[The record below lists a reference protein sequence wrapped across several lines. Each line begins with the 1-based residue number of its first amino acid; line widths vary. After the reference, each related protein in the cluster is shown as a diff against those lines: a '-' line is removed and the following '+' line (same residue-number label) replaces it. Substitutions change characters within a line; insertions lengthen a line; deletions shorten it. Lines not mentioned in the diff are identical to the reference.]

1 MRRSLFLVLFALTL
15 PVVHAQEFNCTVSVI
30 APQIQSTPKRIWQS
44 METAIR
50 ELMNARRWTN
60 RNYTQAERIDVN
72 MLITINEQQGLDRF
86 KGSIQLIYARPV
98 FNTDYNS
105 PEIDLKDEDLE
116 FSFLENTQIDFSPDR
131 FSNNLSH
138 VLGFYAYFILGVD
151 ADTYSS
157 MGGSEYYAVAQ
168 TIVNNAQNASEAGWK
183 AFENTKNRYW
193 LIDNQQQAVFRPLRE
208 CLYIYHREGFDL
220 MSGKMEEAPHQYRQC
235 HREVAHRPPGEAIL
249 LQHAGLFPG
258 QGERTSGTVQ
268 ARSRAG
274 KDQALHHLADHRS
287 GAHQPVPEHDEGVVS
302 TRGAAAQSQATSHWP
317 RA

>member
-1 MRRSLFLVLFALTL
+1 MRRSLCLVLFALTL
-15 PVVHAQEFNCTVSVI
+15 SVVHAQEFNCTVSVI

-72 MLITINEQQGLDRF
+72 LLITINEQQGLDRF

-105 PEIDLKDEDLE
+105 PVIDLKDEDLE

-220 MSGKMEEAPHQYRQC
+220 MSGKMEEARTNIASAIEKLRTVHQVKPSSYNMQVFFQAKVN
-235 HREVAHRPPGEAIL
+235 ELVE
-249 LQHAGLFPG
+249 LF
-258 QGERTSGTVQ
+258 
-268 ARSRAG
+268 
-274 KDQALHHLADHRS
+274 K
-287 GAHQPVPEHDEGVVS
+287 PVP
-302 TRGAAAQSQATSHWP
+302 AQEKTKLFTTLQIIDPGRISQYQNMMKGS
-317 RA
+317 

>member
-30 APQIQSTPKRIWQS
+30 APQIQSIPKCIWQS

-105 PEIDLKDEDLE
+105 PVIDLKDEDLE

-220 MSGKMEEAPHQYRQC
+220 MSGKMEEARTNIASAIEKLRTVHQVKPSSYNMQVFFQAKVN
-235 HREVAHRPPGEAIL
+235 ELVE
-249 LQHAGLFPG
+249 LF
-258 QGERTSGTVQ
+258 
-268 ARSRAG
+268 
-274 KDQALHHLADHRS
+274 K
-287 GAHQPVPEHDEGVVS
+287 PVP
-302 TRGAAAQSQATSHWP
+302 AQEKTKLFTTLQIIDPGRISQYQNMMKGS
-317 RA
+317 

>member
-1 MRRSLFLVLFALTL
+1 MRKYLLLVLLLLAA
-15 PVVHAQEFNCTVSVI
+15 PSMRAQEFNCTVSVI

-72 MLITINEQQGLDRF
+72 LLITINEQQGLDRF

-105 PEIDLKDEDLE
+105 PVIDLKDEDLE

-157 MGGSEYYAVAQ
+157 MGGSEFYAVAQ
-168 TIVNNAQNASEAGWK
+168 TIVNNAQNASEPGWK

-208 CLYIYHREGFDL
+208 CLYTYHREGFDL
-220 MSGKMEEAPHQYRQC
+220 MSGKMDEARTNIAAAIEKLRTVHQVKPSSYNMQVFFQAKVN
-235 HREVAHRPPGEAIL
+235 ELVE
-249 LQHAGLFPG
+249 LF
-258 QGERTSGTVQ
+258 
-268 ARSRAG
+268 
-274 KDQALHHLADHRS
+274 K
-287 GAHQPVPEHDEGVVS
+287 PVP
-302 TRGAAAQSQATSHWP
+302 AQEKTKLFTTLQIIDPGRISQYQNMMKGS
-317 RA
+317 

>member
-105 PEIDLKDEDLE
+105 PVIDLKDEDLE

-193 LIDNQQQAVFRPLRE
+193 LIDNQQQAVFRPLLE

-220 MSGKMEEAPHQYRQC
+220 MSGKMEEARTNIASAIEKLRTVHQVKPSSYNMQVFFQAKVN
-235 HREVAHRPPGEAIL
+235 ELVE
-249 LQHAGLFPG
+249 LF
-258 QGERTSGTVQ
+258 
-268 ARSRAG
+268 
-274 KDQALHHLADHRS
+274 K
-287 GAHQPVPEHDEGVVS
+287 PVP
-302 TRGAAAQSQATSHWP
+302 AQEKTKLFTTLQIIDPGRISQYQNMMKGS
-317 RA
+317 

>member
-72 MLITINEQQGLDRF
+72 LLITINEQQGLDRF
-86 KGSIQLIYARPV
+86 KGSLQLIYARPV

-105 PEIDLKDEDLE
+105 PVIDLKDEDLE

-220 MSGKMEEAPHQYRQC
+220 MSGKMEEARTNIASAIEKLRTVHQVKPSSYNMQVFFQAKVN
-235 HREVAHRPPGEAIL
+235 ELVE
-249 LQHAGLFPG
+249 LF
-258 QGERTSGTVQ
+258 
-268 ARSRAG
+268 
-274 KDQALHHLADHRS
+274 K
-287 GAHQPVPEHDEGVVS
+287 PVP
-302 TRGAAAQSQATSHWP
+302 AQEKTKLFTTLQIIDPGRISQYQNMMKGS
-317 RA
+317 